1 LLIMIQCFFAPS
13 LPRRVRQI
21 PSDPYKY
28 GGQAGSGRRRAVPM
42 PYNALPIPAG
52 SETSTTW
59 LHALV
64 SGKRHLSFAGA
75 GITNGAARPETALST
90 R

>member
-1 LLIMIQCFFAPS
+1 MLIMIRWFFPPS
-13 LPRRVRQI
+13 LPRRVGQI

-28 GGQAGSGRRRAVPM
+28 GGQAGSGRRRAVAM

-59 LHALV
+59 LHAVV

-75 GITNGAARPETALST
+75 GITNGAAKPEAFLST